1 MYVLLVFLNINFFIT
16 IALIIIIAIAKKYN
30 DADTNPDF
38 SPKKYP
44 ENNAIIGNLALH
56 GINGV
61 NIVVISLSS

>member
-1 MYVLLVFLNINFFIT
+1 MTNTTINAQELLTKAYNKF
-16 IALIIIIAIAKKYN
+16 ADGAIAKKYN

-56 GINGV
+56 GIKGV